1 MTIILLIPLRLLA
14 KAILYLLAAVFGA
27 IGFILTLISSITQKI
42 GFFAGGLSIL
52 AAIGMWLFT
61 DREVALTTALMG
73 IAAIF
78 LPVIAMFISSGIII
92 LKGKFL
98 DASAGIELIP

>member
-1 MTIILLIPLRLLA
+1 MTMILLIPLRLLA

-27 IGFILTLISSITQKI
+27 IGFILTLISSIMQRI

-52 AAIGMWLFT
+52 AAIDMWLFT

-78 LPVIAMFISSGIII
+78 LPVIAMFISSGIIL
-92 LKGKFL
+92 LKEKLL
-98 DASAGIELIP
+98 DASAGIELQ